1 MSFTKSK
8 KLFCLIIFSLFL
20 IIISFFIM
28 NFVTNH
34 SNQDFF
40 QKVNFLNIKNLF
52 KKKSQNNFNFAK
64 YKTAQEV
71 EEALLLLHPLNSDS
85 SALIDTLEQSGA
97 EVYVNFIDVAKLI
110 EILEKVKSYEAIK
123 YMKYL
128 AETTKKKQFN
138 IGKNEIYSIFFVE
151 ENHEIKSAYKISSSF
166 SDDHK
171 IKYLSVI
178 NPN

>member
-1 MSFTKSK
+1 
-8 KLFCLIIFSLFL
+8 
-20 IIISFFIM
+20 M
-28 NFVTNH
+28 NFTTNH

-40 QKVNFLNIKNLF
+40 RKVNFLNIKNPF

-71 EEALLLLHPLNSDS
+71 EEALLLLHPISSDS
-85 SALIDTLEQSGA
+85 SALIDTLEQAGA
-97 EVYVNFIDVAKLI
+97 QVYVNFIDLDKLI

-128 AETTKKKQFN
+128 AETTKKKQLN
-138 IGKNEIYSIFFVE
+138 IGKNEIYSIFFIE
-151 ENHEIKSAYKISSSF
+151 KNHEITSAYKISSSF
-166 SDDHK
+166 TDDHK

-178 NPN
+178 IPN